1 MTWAKKNIDSNLFK
15 DLKETL
21 NIEFKT
27 AVDLK
32 ILDENSNVISQS
44 TSGSRNLE
52 ITEFEI
58 PKTGYYKFQAFRY
71 DSNENNLPEVVITYV
86 KK

>member
-1 MTWAKKNIDSNLFK
+1 MSKKNIDSNLFK

-27 AVDLK
+27 DVDLK
-32 ILDENSNVISQS
+32 ILDENNNVISQS
-44 TSGSRNLE
+44 TSGTRNLE

-58 PKTGYYKFQAFRY
+58 PKTGDYKFQAFRY

>member
-1 MTWAKKNIDSNLFK
+1 MFK

-58 PKTGYYKFQAFRY
+58 PSISLWF
-71 DSNENNLPEVVITYV
+71 
-86 KK
+86 